1 MAEYATK
8 YGNENIKGVH
18 FVNVV
23 ITEDSQLSD
32 SGFDLV
38 LAYEFY
44 PFTRTTDW
52 RDHKMYLDMCI
63 TNCNAGGYVV
73 LGMPESCNGM
83 RKNIMT
89 ENENKVIAEYGDMYK
104 GKCNVKGS
112 PLYLMIFKKSDI
124 S

>member
-1 MAEYATK
+1 
-8 YGNENIKGVH
+8 
-18 FVNVV
+18 VNVV

-52 RDHKMYLDMCI
+52 SMHKKYLDMCLK
-63 TNCNAGGYVV
+63 NCNPGGYVV
-73 LGMPESCNGM
+73 LGMPESCNGTWN
-83 RKNIMT
+83 NIMT
-89 ENENKVIAEYGDMYK
+89 ENEDKVIAEYGELYK
-104 GKCNVKGS
+104 GKYSIGDT
-112 PLYLMIFKKSDI
+112 LRHLMIFQKPDI